1 MLSNMPPLFLFW
13 RLFFLNYS
21 KSTAGSFASLFNF
34 LSHLALVMSSRVEQ
48 YRKTDQMNETVYVT
62 DMDWPVNDR
71 LI

>member
-1 MLSNMPPLFLFW
+1 
-13 RLFFLNYS
+13 
-21 KSTAGSFASLFNF
+21 
-34 LSHLALVMSSRVEQ
+34 MSSRVEQ